1 MNWKDLFEV
10 TRRERRGSIVL
21 MALIALVLA
30 VTAFFRYCSP
40 SPRVDVTQPGI
51 ERFEQQIDSVKPLTP
66 AHKSPVSTRKRHN
79 PSRKE
84 KGKPSGQRRLE
95 PVPQI

>member
-1 MNWKDLFEV
+1 MKWKDFFGM
-10 TRRERRGSIVL
+10 TRHERRGTIVL
-21 MALIALVLA
+21 LALIVLVLA
-30 VTAFFRYCSP
+30 VTAILRYCSP

-51 ERFEQQIDSVKPLTP
+51 EQFEQQIDSVKPSTP
-66 AHKSPVSTRKRHN
+66 APKSPASTRKRHL

-84 KGKPSGQRRLE
+84 KRMPPGQRRLD

>member
-1 MNWKDLFEV
+1 MDWKDLFEM
-10 TRRERRGSIVL
+10 TRRERRGTIVL

-40 SPRVDVTQPGI
+40 SSRVDVAQPGI
-51 ERFEQQIDSVKPLTP
+51 EQFEQQIDSVKPSTP

-84 KGKPSGQRRLE
+84 KRKPSGQRRLE